1 MTYLSQLILNP
12 RSRQVRNE
20 LADPYEMH
28 RAICK
33 AFPSSIFKENEPSGI
48 LFRVDVPRTGIP
60 TLLVQSKYEPN
71 WAELTEARKNYLLDE
86 SYLPFGEENLA
97 LKEIDFSKKLRAGQ
111 QLAFRLRANPTKR
124 FSSGKGNKP
133 GKRVGLYKEE
143 EQFAWLKRKL
153 SHEDSARLI
162 AARIANQNDLRGKLF
177 VEKDKKKRMKF
188 HAALFE
194 GILEITEK
202 DEFQKM
208 LIAGIGPGK
217 GLGFG
222 LLSLAP
228 SRG

>member
-1 MTYLSQLILNP
+1 MTYLTRLILNP
-12 RSRQVRNE
+12 RSKQVRNE

-28 RAICK
+28 RTVMK
-33 AFPSSIFKENEPSGI
+33 AFAGNLQDDERV

-97 LKEIDFSKKLRAGQ
+97 LKEIDFGEKLRAGQ
-111 QLAFRLRANPTKR
+111 RLAFRLRANPIKR
-124 FSSGKGNKP
+124 IKETR
-133 GKRVGLYKEE
+133 KRVGLYKEE
-143 EQFAWLKRKL
+143 EQLDWLKRKL
-153 SHEDSARLI
+153 NHENAAKLLSARVGDKSD
-162 AARIANQNDLRGKLF
+162 QYGKLF
-177 VEKDKKKRMKF
+177 KEKDKKRRMKF
-188 HAALFE
+188 HAVLFE
-194 GILEITEK
+194 GILEITDK
-202 DEFQKM
+202 AEFQKM

>member
-1 MTYLSQLILNP
+1 MTYLTRLILNP
-12 RSRQVRNE
+12 RSKQVRNE

-28 RAICK
+28 RTVMK
-33 AFPSSIFKENEPSGI
+33 AFAGNLQDDERV

-60 TLLVQSKYEPN
+60 TLLAQSKYEPN

-97 LKEIDFSKKLRAGQ
+97 LKEIDFGEKLRAGQ
-111 QLAFRLRANPTKR
+111 RLAFRLRANPIKR
-124 FSSGKGNKP
+124 IKETR
-133 GKRVGLYKEE
+133 KRVGLYKEE
-143 EQFAWLKRKL
+143 EQLDWLKRKL
-153 SHEDSARLI
+153 NHENAAKLL
-162 AARIANQNDLRGKLF
+162 AARVGDKSDQYGKLF
-177 VEKDKKKRMKF
+177 KEKDKKRRMKF
-188 HAALFE
+188 HAVLFE
-194 GILEITEK
+194 GILEITDK
-202 DEFQKM
+202 AEFQKM